1 MGAMEALK
9 RQGREGCRDMMHR
22 GGRRVEDE
30 NGKRRGGVDGG
41 VDGRSGSR
49 CGDVRLGG
57 EGVGSGL
64 GWVEGEWGGMKE

>member
-1 MGAMEALK
+1 MGAMEGLK
-9 RQGREGCRDMMHR
+9 RQEREGCRDRMHR

-30 NGKRRGGVDGG
+30 NGKRRG

-49 CGDVRLGG
+49 CGDVGLGG

-64 GWVEGEWGGMKE
+64 GWVEGEWGGMEE